1 MNISRDT
8 ECVVGGQIHRGKT
21 QEDKARNGGRK
32 EGRKEINRRR
42 AALSV
47 EKAGPVDSC
56 RARYANRHDE
66 VYLGEE
72 LLNLRYLLADSEVGK
87 VIRCYPGALIYDSG
101 RRSEQAH
108 TQTE

>member
-1 MNISRDT
+1 M
-8 ECVVGGQIHRGKT
+8 E
-21 QEDKARNGGRK
+21 K
-32 EGRKEINRRR
+32 E
-42 AALSV
+42 
-47 EKAGPVDSC
+47 GPVDSC

-66 VYLGEE
+66 YTYLGEE

-101 RRSEQAH
+101 RSSARSEQAH